1 MKLEAKRLR
10 TGDKIISLFVG
21 IAIFVGVLICLSFIV
36 TFVPRP
42 KPPLFVARSIP
53 DGEDSSSIGSNSFT
67 KPEQLA
73 YQPEVTIVQPSVV
86 DVITSST
93 IPSIP
98 INSFEP
104 LELEEIAFD
113 KFSESPSQFKRANA
127 VGDGG
132 GMFGSSKSS
141 RLTGRFYDLKQ
152 DRFRKELD
160 YGSNFNR
167 RIEIAKDA
175 IKKISAMNY
184 SSEAFKDWYQVEQK
198 LDFTYLAIPSVQAV
212 EGPKVFNVDRDVQ
225 PTGWLVHY
233 TGTISAPSSG
243 EWRFAGAFDDILIV
257 RINGKTVFE
266 SSFGFYDS
274 SWLPDDSTKHE
285 SPFKRFISY
294 GNWVSIENAR
304 IDILIGEV
312 PGLYV
317 GGTLLIQKK
326 GEQYE
331 EQNGRPILPLF
342 SVVKLSQKDWERL
355 EGDGLGEFR
364 YSKDEVPFLTH

>member
-1 MKLEAKRLR
+1 MALKAERVR
-10 TGDKIISLFVG
+10 TREKIISLSIGVV
-21 IAIFVGVLICLSFIV
+21 ILAGVLICLSFIN

-42 KPPLFVARSIP
+42 KPPLLVARSIP
-53 DGEDSSSIGSNSFT
+53 DFEDSSSVVSNSFR

-73 YQPEVTIVQPSVV
+73 YQPKVDIVQPLVV
-86 DVITSST
+86 PSTVSSFVMNT
-93 IPSIP
+93 VEP
-98 INSFEP
+98 FE
-104 LELEEIAFD
+104 LDDIAFD
-113 KFSESPSQFKRANA
+113 IFSDPSLQLKRTNF
-127 VGDGG
+127 VGGDGSG
-132 GMFGSSKSS
+132 VFGDSRSS
-141 RLTGRFYDLKQ
+141 RLAGSFYDLKQ
-152 DRFRKELD
+152 DRARNVLE

-184 SSEAFKDWYQVEQK
+184 SSEAFRDWYQAEQK
-198 LDFTYLAIPSVQAV
+198 LDFTYLAIPSIQAV
-212 EGPKVFNVDRDVQ
+212 EGPKIFNVGRDVQ
-225 PTGWLVHY
+225 PSGWLVHY
-233 TGTISAPSSG
+233 SGTISAPSSG

-312 PGLYV
+312 PGIYV
-317 GGTLLIQKK
+317 GGTLLIQKR

-331 EQNGRPILPLF
+331 QQNGRPILPLF

-364 YSKDEVPFLTH
+364 YSKEEVPFLTH